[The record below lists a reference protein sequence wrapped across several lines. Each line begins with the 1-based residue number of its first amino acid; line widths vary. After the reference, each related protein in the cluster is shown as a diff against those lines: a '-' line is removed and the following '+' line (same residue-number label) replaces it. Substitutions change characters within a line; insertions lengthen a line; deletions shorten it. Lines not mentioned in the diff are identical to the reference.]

1 MPEVPRIDGRDG
13 STAKHEWLSADT
25 PGALWDLFALRL
37 SCAGKTGEVSRME
50 KSYGE
55 GVAIRTGPE
64 SCAVVCE
71 GGGEALTGVRA
82 GRVLSREK
90 ERIGRGADALR
101 VSGRPHLTCRYRE
114 ASQDPARS
122 IDPVHA
128 RKHLAREPGDP
139 ASACGGEYAG
149 RIGKSE
155 DPRR

>member
-1 MPEVPRIDGRDG
+1 
-13 STAKHEWLSADT
+13 
-25 PGALWDLFALRL
+25 
-37 SCAGKTGEVSRME
+37 ME

-55 GVAIRTGPE
+55 GIAIRTGPE
-64 SCAVVCE
+64 SCAAVCE